1 MAGGFT
7 ETQFRGVEAAGVLG
21 DHTLGANRLTDLANR
36 SSETSLRS
44 ILAPA
49 TPHFENTLAVP
60 ANAITLSSPVDTHLL
75 HAVTSPL
82 PLFGMHSRSS
92 KPSTPRP
99 ETANSPSSGQQH
111 SPEVS
116 RPLNVTDALSYLDAV
131 KNQFND
137 NPDVYNQFLDIMKD
151 FKSQV

>member
-1 MAGGFT
+1 MAGNIPISHLLAGSG
-7 ETQFRGVEAAGVLG
+7 EGIRGELG
-21 DHTLGANRLTDLANR
+21 GRLTELA
-36 SSETSLRS
+36 SETSS

-49 TPHFENTLAVP
+49 
-60 ANAITLSSPVDTHLL
+60 
-75 HAVTSPL
+75 SPL
-82 PLFGMHSRSS
+82 THLFGMPDNGPVTASALNPDLLTDPALLLHVVNASSASANMNPRSS

-99 ETANSPSSGQQH
+99 ETADSASSMQQH
-111 SPEVS
+111 SPEAG
-116 RPLNVTDALSYLDAV
+116 RPLNVTDALTYLDAV